1 MDHRLNK
8 VFKIVVEILKQ
19 LRRNQNGFGNDMDR
33 TDLITQNL
41 TEEMLDDPDPTG
53 TMQLKTYL
61 RI

>member
-1 MDHRLNK
+1 MDHHLNK

-53 TMQLKTYL
+53 TTHLRTYL

>member
-19 LRRNQNGFGNDMDR
+19 LRRNQNGFGNDMDS

-53 TMQLKTYL
+53 TTRLKTYL

>member
-8 VFKIVVEILKQ
+8 VFKIDVEILKQ
-19 LRRNQNGFGNDMDR
+19 LRRNQNGFGNDMDS

-53 TMQLKTYL
+53 TTQLKTYL